1 MVWKIQSFSQK
12 STTTYSVH
20 EGDGSQSW
28 DLKGRISIRFNL
40 IMICFI
46 SEDLKRGQIWTTCP
60 ASPVSIYILLDSSS
74 FFHLYKWHTRDYNA
88 TTDSFP
94 CHDRRWTLIA
104 QRPWIFWSWR
114 SPGTYDKWVEVG
126 IFCGNLGET
135 RNLFA
140 SICYKDEDTGNFL
153 GFHELH

>member
-1 MVWKIQSFSQK
+1 MKDSILQPEVNNIFRSRRRWISKGELISGSIWYFLFPKTWSGAKSGRHVQHPPFQSI
-12 STTTYSVH
+12 Y
-20 EGDGSQSW
+20 
-28 DLKGRISIRFNL
+28 
-40 IMICFI
+40 
-46 SEDLKRGQIWTTCP
+46 
-60 ASPVSIYILLDSSS
+60 IYILLDSSS

-140 SICYKDEDTGNFL
+140 SICYYVCNAKDEDTRNFL